1 MSALNTAKIS
11 SRIEDAAAIMR
22 RALGL
27 EPGAGADL
35 LPEQAD
41 WHRMDDPQRLI
52 AIGEWLRSTCYEQA
66 DIRQP
71 PQAWEPIGGA
81 KYAHQND

>member
-1 MSALNTAKIS
+1 MTALTTAKIS
-11 SRIEDAAAIMR
+11 SRIEDAALILR

-27 EPGAGADL
+27 APGTGDDL

-41 WHRMDDPQRLI
+41 WRRMDDSQRLI
-52 AIGEWLRSTCYEQA
+52 ALGEWLKSVCYQQA
-66 DIRQP
+66 DIKNP
-71 PQAWEPIGGA
+71 PQVFEPIGGA